1 MSMLEVEVAGLRFRN
16 PTVLASGILG
26 TTAASL
32 LRVARNGAGAVVAK
46 SCGLTPREGHRN
58 PTVVE
63 IEQGILNAVGLANPG
78 AEEFVRELRQALD
91 GGVPV
96 IASVYGFKVED
107 YAKAAKIVSRAG
119 IAAIELN
126 LSCPNVEKVG
136 SLFGADAELSYE
148 VVREVKRTVSL
159 PVFAKLTA
167 NVGDI
172 VEIAKACE
180 EGGADGITAINTLK
194 AMAIDIK
201 AKVPVLGNKVG
212 GLSGRCLKPVS
223 LRCVYEIAQEVEIPV
238 MGCGG
243 IATGRDAVEFM
254 MAGASAV
261 QIGSAVLT
269 RGVGVFRKVALEI
282 QEFLEEMGYSHVR
295 DIVGLALK

>member
-1 MSMLEVEVAGLRFRN
+1 MLDVEFAGLKLNN

-26 TTAASL
+26 TTGAAL

-46 SCGLTPREGHRN
+46 SCGIVPREGHPN
-58 PTVVE
+58 PTVIE
-63 IEQGILNAVGLANPG
+63 IEQGILNAVGLSNPG
-78 AEEFVRELRQALD
+78 AEEFAKEIKIALQ

-96 IASVYGFKVED
+96 IASVYGFRVED
-107 YAKAAKIVSRAG
+107 YAAAARILADAG
-119 IAAIELN
+119 VAAIELN

-136 SLFGADAELSYE
+136 ALFGADAELALE
-148 VVREVKRTVSL
+148 VVREVKRAVSL

-180 EGGADGITAINTLK
+180 EGGADGVTAINTLK
-194 AMAIDIK
+194 AMAIDIR
-201 AKVPVLGNKVG
+201 AKTPLLGNKVG
-212 GLSGRCLKPVS
+212 GLSGPCIKPIA
-223 LRCVYEIAQEVEIPV
+223 LRCVYEIAQEVDIPV

-243 IATGRDAVEFM
+243 VTTGKDAVEYL
-254 MAGASAV
+254 MAGAQAV
-261 QIGSAVLT
+261 QIGTGVLT
-269 RGVGVFRKVALEI
+269 RGLSVFRKVALEI
-282 QEFLEEMGYSHVR
+282 QEFLEERGYSCVD

>member
-1 MSMLEVEVAGLRFRN
+1 MLDVEIAGLELKN

-46 SCGLTPREGHRN
+46 SCGVTPREGHPN

-78 AEEFVRELRQALD
+78 VEEFTEELRQALR

-96 IASVYGFKVED
+96 IASVYGFRIED
-107 YAKAAKIVSRAG
+107 YAEAAKIVSRAG
-119 IAAIELN
+119 VSAIELN

-136 SLFGADAELSYE
+136 SLFGADAELAHE

-201 AKVPVLGNKVG
+201 AKAPVLGNKVG
-212 GLSGRCLKPVS
+212 GLSGQCLKPVA
-223 LRCVYEIAQEVEIPV
+223 LRCVYEIAQEVEIPI

-243 IATGRDAVEFM
+243 VTTGRDAVEYL
-254 MAGASAV
+254 MAGARAV

-269 RGVGVFRKVALEI
+269 RGISVFKKVALEI
-282 QEFLEEMGYSHVR
+282 QEFLEERGYSHVR